1 MERKDSKRVE
11 FGLVLF
17 FLLLTAALLAVAS
30 KTLRVVPQ
38 ATVIMVERLG
48 RFHKLADSGL
58 HILVPFIDKPR
69 GVYWTDTRPGLSS
82 IDMREQFL
90 DMPLQSAIT
99 RDNVQIVVDAVVY
112 WQITDPI
119 KSVYEVVDLIGGIM
133 QLTVTG
139 MRSVMGDLELDQCLS
154 SREEINGKL
163 RVILDEATD
172 KWGVKV
178 LRVDVKNINPPNDVR
193 VTMEKQ
199 MTAERNRRAL
209 VLQAEG
215 ERQAAI
221 TRAEG
226 EKQSAIAMAE
236 GNKTSAIL
244 RAEGAAH
251 ARLLAAGAEAEAI
264 ARIAD
269 SMAHA
274 ARPQNDGELEVT
286 TSADRTAP
294 DLNIPAQYLITARYI
309 EGLKDMAKSENARVI
324 FMPVQTSRVLGRAGT
339 IGKILSGIGKRN

>member
-1 MERKDSKRVE
+1 ME

-17 FLLLTAALLAVAS
+17 FLFLTAAMLTVAA
-30 KTLRVVPQ
+30 KTVRVVPQ
-38 ATVIMVERLG
+38 STVMMVERLG

-69 GVYWTDTRPGLSS
+69 GVYWTGIPPGLFS

-112 WQITDPI
+112 WQITNPI
-119 KSVYEVVDLIGGIM
+119 KSVYEVVDLMGGIM

-139 MRSVMGDLELDQCLS
+139 MRSVIGDMELDQCLS
-154 SREEINGKL
+154 SREEINDKL
-163 RVILDEATD
+163 RVIVDEATD

-178 LRVDVKNINPPNDVR
+178 LRIDVKNINPPNDVR

-221 TRAEG
+221 TRADG
-226 EKQSAIAMAE
+226 EKQAAIVMAE

-244 RAEGAAH
+244 RAEGAAQ
-251 ARLLAAGAEAEAI
+251 ARMLTSGAEAEAI
-264 ARIAD
+264 ARITEG
-269 SMAHA
+269 MAHA
-274 ARPQNDGELEVT
+274 GSKNDTEREVNT
-286 TSADRTAP
+286 TTDRTAP
-294 DLNIPAQYLITARYI
+294 DLRNPAQYLITARYI
-309 EGLKDMAKSENARVI
+309 EGLKDMAKSENAKVV
-324 FMPVQTSRVLGRAGT
+324 FMPVQTSRVLGSPGAIREMLARIEKKT
-339 IGKILSGIGKRN
+339 

>member
-1 MERKDSKRVE
+1 ME

-17 FLLLTAALLAVAS
+17 FLFLTAAMLMVAA
-30 KTLRVVPQ
+30 KTIRVVPQ
-38 ATVIMVERLG
+38 STVMIVERLG

-58 HILVPFIDKPR
+58 HLLIPFIDKPR
-69 GVYWTDTRPGLSS
+69 GVLWQGTAPAFS
-82 IDMREQFL
+82 IDLREQFL

-99 RDNVQIVVDAVVY
+99 KDNVHIVVDAVVY
-112 WQITDPI
+112 WQITDPL
-119 KSVYEVVDLIGGIM
+119 KSVYEVVDLIGGIV

-139 MRSVMGDLELDQCLS
+139 MRSVMGDMDLDQCLS

-163 RVILDEATD
+163 RLILDEATD

-178 LRVDVKNINPPNDVR
+178 LRVDVKNINPPEDVR

-226 EKQSAIAMAE
+226 EKQAAITKAE
-236 GNKTSAIL
+236 GSKTSAIL
-244 RAEGAAH
+244 RAEGAAK
-251 ARLLAAGAEAEAI
+251 ARLLAANAEAEAI
-264 ARIAD
+264 
-269 SMAHA
+269 
-274 ARPQNDGELEVT
+274 
-286 TSADRTAP
+286 
-294 DLNIPAQYLITARYI
+294 
-309 EGLKDMAKSENARVI
+309 
-324 FMPVQTSRVLGRAGT
+324 
-339 IGKILSGIGKRN
+339 

>member
-1 MERKDSKRVE
+1 
-11 FGLVLF
+11 
-17 FLLLTAALLAVAS
+17 
-30 KTLRVVPQ
+30 
-38 ATVIMVERLG
+38 
-48 RFHKLADSGL
+48 
-58 HILVPFIDKPR
+58 
-69 GVYWTDTRPGLSS
+69 
-82 IDMREQFL
+82 MREQFL
-90 DMPLQSAIT
+90 DMPLQAAIT

-119 KSVYEVVDLIGGIM
+119 KSVFEVVDLIGGLM

-139 MRSVMGDLELDQCLS
+139 MRSVLGDMELDQCLS

-163 RVILDEATD
+163 RLSLDEATD

-178 LRVDVKNINPPNDVR
+178 LRVDVKNINAPQGVR

-226 EKQSAIAMAE
+226 EKQAAIAMAE

-244 RAEGAAH
+244 LAEGAAQS
-251 ARLLAAGAEAEAI
+251 RLLAAEAEAGAI
-264 ARIAD
+264 TRIANG
-269 SMAHA
+269 MAHA
-274 ARPQNDGELEVT
+274 GPQNDAELEVS
-286 TSADRTAP
+286 TSADRKP
-294 DLNIPAQYLITARYI
+294 PYLNNPAQYLITASYI
-309 EGLKDMAKSENARVI
+309 EGLKDMAKSDNARVV
-324 FMPVQTSRVLGRAGT
+324 FMPVQTSRVLGSADAIREMLARMEKKT
-339 IGKILSGIGKRN
+339 

>member
-1 MERKDSKRVE
+1 ME

-17 FLLLTAALLAVAS
+17 FLFLTAVLLAVAS
-30 KTLRVVPQ
+30 KTIRIVPQ
-38 ATVIMVERLG
+38 ATVMMVERLG

-69 GVYWTDTRPGLSS
+69 GVYWMDTRPGISS
-82 IDMREQFL
+82 IDLREQFL

-112 WQITDPI
+112 WQITDPL
-119 KSVYEVVDLIGGIM
+119 KSVYEVVDLIGGIT

-139 MRSVMGDLELDQCLS
+139 MRSVMGDMDLDECLS

-178 LRVDVKNINPPNDVR
+178 LRVDVKNINPPKDVR

-215 ERQAAI
+215 ERQATI

-226 EKQSAIAMAE
+226 EKQAAITNAE
-236 GNKTSAIL
+236 GSKRSAIL
-244 RAEGAAH
+244 RAEGAAQ
-251 ARLLAAGAEAEAI
+251 ARLLAAQAEAEAI
-264 ARIAD
+264 ARITEGMTQAL
-269 SMAHA
+269 
-274 ARPQNDGELEVT
+274 PQDHLESDVT
-286 TSADRTAP
+286 TSSSPTTADFNT
-294 DLNIPAQYLITARYI
+294 PAQYLITARYI

-324 FMPVQTSRVLGRAGT
+324 FMPVQSSRVLGSAGA
-339 IGKILSGIGKRN
+339 INEILSRLGDTT

>member
-1 MERKDSKRVE
+1 MQCHRIRAAVKAVSTRDESRHSTKME

-17 FLLLTAALLAVAS
+17 FLFLTAAMLTVAA
-30 KTLRVVPQ
+30 KTVRVVPQ
-38 ATVIMVERLG
+38 ATVMIVERLG

-58 HILVPFIDKPR
+58 HLLVPFIDKPR
-69 GVYWTDTRPGLSS
+69 GVFWQGLGPALS
-82 IDMREQFL
+82 IDLREQFI

-99 RDNVQIVVDAVVY
+99 KDNVQIDVDSVVY
-112 WQITDPI
+112 WQITDPL
-119 KSVYEVVDLIGGIM
+119 KSVYEVVDLIGGIV

-139 MRSVMGDLELDQCLS
+139 MRSVMGDMDLDQCLS

-163 RVILDEATD
+163 RLILDEATD

-178 LRVDVKNINPPNDVR
+178 LRVDVKNINPPEDVR

-226 EKQSAIAMAE
+226 EKQAAITSAE
-236 GNKTSAIL
+236 GSKTSAIL
-244 RAEGAAH
+244 RAEGAA
-251 ARLLAAGAEAEAI
+251 RLACLRPRQKRKPSLALPKVWL
-264 ARIAD
+264 
-269 SMAHA
+269 S
-274 ARPQNDGELEVT
+274 
-286 TSADRTAP
+286 
-294 DLNIPAQYLITARYI
+294 LICERLTKY
-309 EGLKDMAKSENARVI
+309 
-324 FMPVQTSRVLGRAGT
+324 P
-339 IGKILSGIGKRN
+339 GKTLPPSDQRKT

>member
-1 MERKDSKRVE
+1 ME

-17 FLLLTAALLAVAS
+17 FLFLTAVLLAVGS
-30 KTLRVVPQ
+30 KTIRIVPQ
-38 ATVIMVERLG
+38 ATVMMVERLG

-69 GVYWTDTRPGLSS
+69 GVYWTGIPPGLSS
-82 IDMREQFL
+82 IDLREQFL

-119 KSVYEVVDLIGGIM
+119 KSVYEVVDLVGGIM

-139 MRSVMGDLELDQCLS
+139 MRSVMGDMDLDQCLS

-163 RVILDEATD
+163 RLIIDEATD

-178 LRVDVKNINPPNDVR
+178 LRVDVKNINPPKDVR

-226 EKQSAIAMAE
+226 EKQAAIANAE
-236 GNKTSAIL
+236 GGKTSAIL
-244 RAEGAAH
+244 RAEGAAK
-251 ARLLAAGAEAEAI
+251 ARLLAAQAEAEAI
-264 ARIAD
+264 ARLTE
-269 SMAHA
+269 SMAQRVLQDH
-274 ARPQNDGELEVT
+274 LESDVT
-286 TSADRTAP
+286 TRPSPAKAE
-294 DLNIPAQYLITARYI
+294 LNNPAQYLITARYI

-324 FMPVQTSRVLGRAGT
+324 FLPVQTSSGLGRVGA
-339 IGKILSGIGKRN
+339 IKEILSGIEGKT